1 MTTQPSSVRKNIRFA
16 QVLMYLAAL
25 SALFAG
31 VGAIAVV
38 ADAPN
43 NTIVVELW
51 RMIGFCTFA
60 ALFAF
65 LAHNPQSGRALW
77 SIVIGNKLAL
87 TIAGLFLQGN
97 TAVTGASDLV
107 VFDGGLTLLLIASS
121 VLAGVWRK

>member
-1 MTTQPSSVRKNIRFA
+1 
-16 QVLMYLAAL
+16 MYLAAL

-31 VGAIAVV
+31 VSAIPVV
-38 ADAPN
+38 TDAPDS
-43 NTIVVELW
+43 TIVVELW

-65 LAHNPQSGRALW
+65 LAYNPQSSRALW

-97 TAVTGASDLV
+97 TAVTGAGDLV
-107 VFDGGLTLLLIASS
+107 VFDGALTLLLIVSS
-121 VLAGVWRK
+121 ILAGVWRK